1 MSVQSR
7 QAVRIIKF
15 IAELKKNNY
24 PNASSFA
31 KLLRKA
37 DVDEN
42 FACACSVRTI
52 MRDIE
57 TLQRDYH
64 APIEYDAANR
74 GYFLLNPDWELQA
87 PIMSDD
93 ILSMTLLGT
102 KLATDILPEPFKG
115 EVESAVER
123 TLASNSS
130 EFFDEAMIESLLCAT
145 GIKAAVDP
153 DIFKTVFDGWR
164 RHRVLDI
171 TYEKPNSP
179 MSKRLFEPHIIA
191 FHHGIWYVKGY
202 DYGKKEAKSLA
213 IQRIS
218 KVSFTPKTFFT
229 DKKLLENT
237 RKNGLFEYPR
247 ISGIRLKCDGCIA
260 FFLYE
265 HQKTR
270 KFKIEHQDDGS
281 LIITLRP
288 AIEHEVI
295 QWIMGEVGHIE
306 VLEPSSLRQKV
317 AAAARKILERNS

>member
-31 KLLRKA
+31 KLLRRA
-37 DVDEN
+37 DNDEN
-42 FACACSVRTI
+42 IACACSIRTI

-64 APIEYDAANR
+64 APIEYDAAQR
-74 GYFLLNPDWELQA
+74 GYYLRNSDWELQA
-87 PIMSDD
+87 PIVTDD

-102 KLATDILPEPFKG
+102 KLATDILPEPFKS
-115 EVESAVER
+115 EVENAVEK

-153 DIFKTVFDGWR
+153 NTFKTVFDGWR
-164 RHRVLDI
+164 RHKVLNL
-171 TYEKPNSP
+171 TYEKPNAPVSE
-179 MSKRLFEPHIIA
+179 RLFEPHIIA

-202 DYGKKEAKSLA
+202 DYGKKEAKCLA
-213 IQRIS
+213 IQRIAS
-218 KVSFTPKTFFT
+218 VSFAGKFFET
-229 DKKLLENT
+229 DKKLLEKT
-237 RKNGLFEYPR
+237 RKDGLFEYPK
-247 ISGIRLKCDGCIA
+247 ISGIRLKCDACIA
-260 FFLYE
+260 FFLHE
-265 HQKTR
+265 HQKVK
-270 KFKIEHQDDGS
+270 KFTIEHQDDGS
-281 LIITLRP
+281 LVITLLP

-306 VLEPSSLRQKV
+306 VLEPLSLRQKV
-317 AAAARKILERNS
+317 AAAAKKILERNS

>member
-1 MSVQSR
+1 MTVQSR

-15 IAELKKNNY
+15 IAEMKKNSY

-37 DVDEN
+37 DIDEN

-64 APIEYDAANR
+64 APIEYDPANH
-74 GYFLLNPDWELQA
+74 GYYLRNPEWELQA

-115 EVESAVER
+115 EVESAVEK

-145 GIKAAVDP
+145 GIKAAVDSHV
-153 DIFKTVFDGWR
+153 FKMVFDGWR
-164 RHRVLDI
+164 RHKVLAL
-171 TYEKPNSP
+171 TYEKPNAPLSG
-179 MSKRLFEPHIIA
+179 RLFEPHIIA
-191 FHHGIWYVKGY
+191 FHHGIWYIKGY
-202 DYGKKEAKSLA
+202 DYGKKEPKSLA

-218 KVSFTPKTFFT
+218 KVDYAGKYFST
-229 DKKLLENT
+229 DKRLLENT

-247 ISGIRLKCDGCIA
+247 ISGVRLKCDASIA

-265 HQKTR
+265 HQKMK

-295 QWIMGEVGHIE
+295 QWVLGEAGHIE
-306 VLEPSSLRQKV
+306 VLEPISLRQQV
-317 AAAARKILERNS
+317 ASAAQRILERNS